1 MDAPLIHC
9 AALAKRFGT
18 FEAVRGVD
26 LDVRPGEVVGLL
38 GPNGAG
44 KTTTLRMLAGVIL
57 PTEGRAAV
65 AGFDTRESPLEAKAR
80 LGFLTGNT
88 ALYARLSPREV
99 LDYFGRL
106 HGLSRAERSGRTEAL
121 VRELQMESFADRP
134 CGKLSSGERQ
144 RANIARALV
153 HAPPALILD
162 EPTSSLDVISG
173 GFILDFIRRARE
185 KGQAV
190 LFSTHIMA
198 EAELLCDRVHIIHR
212 GRIVAEGAVPDLCAS
227 VGADSLTAAF
237 LRHIERAGAG
247 PS

>member
-1 MDAPLIHC
+1 MAPLIE
-9 AALAKRFGT
+9 AAGLAKQFPGVD
-18 FEAVRGVD
+18 AVRGID
-26 LDVRPGEVVGLL
+26 LLVQAGEVVGLL

-44 KTTTLRMLAGVIL
+44 KTTTLRMLAAVL
-57 PTEGRAAV
+57 APTAGRAAV
-65 AGFDTRESPLEAKAR
+65 GGFDTHEAPLEAKSR

-106 HGLSRAERSGRTEAL
+106 HGLDAATRRSRAEAL
-121 VRELQMESFADRP
+121 VAELQMEPFADRV

-153 HAPPALILD
+153 HDPPALILD

-173 GFILDFIRRARE
+173 GFILDFIRRARSQG
-185 KGQAV
+185 KAV

-198 EAELLCDRVHIIHR
+198 EAELLCDRVYIIHK
-212 GRIVAEGAVPDLCAS
+212 GAILCEGAVPEIRAAA
-227 VGADSLTAAF
+227 GADSLTAAF
-237 LRHIERAGAG
+237 LAHVARAEGRPA
-247 PS
+247 